1 MPQHHKSGRFGGLVK
16 GQKNNKKKN
25 HCLMGQTQN
34 TYSKKKEKKERER
47 ERKRELLERK
57 ENKKKG

>member
-1 MPQHHKSGRFGGLVK
+1 
-16 GQKNNKKKN
+16 
-25 HCLMGQTQN
+25 MGQTQN